1 MMGWK
6 LPWLRRASVPAPML
20 DDDAIRQALEH
31 RLLQYACLFQQNEGI
46 GSLQTVKASTPN
58 LYVKINGR
66 QVAYVH
72 EWRWSGDGKT
82 MTVGHLAVA
91 TEFVGKGFGLALA
104 LGLARAF
111 WDELHAETIVF
122 SERVYSPAHERLFQ
136 RLGAVPRAHRDY
148 PGKPDWVWSIPSAAA
163 A

>member
-6 LPWLRRASVPAPML
+6 LPWLRRASVSAPAL

-46 GSLQTVKASTPN
+46 GSLQTARASTPD

-72 EWRWSGDGKT
+72 QWRLSGDEKT
-82 MTVGHLAVA
+82 VTVGHFAIE
-91 TEFVGKGFGLALA
+91 TEFAGKGFGLAIA
-104 LGLARAF
+104 LGLATAF
-111 WDELHAETIVF
+111 RDELHTETIVF
-122 SERVYSPAHERLFQ
+122 SERAYSPAHERFFQ
-136 RLGAVPRAHRDY
+136 RLGAVPRAHRMY
-148 PGKPDWVWSIPSAAA
+148 PDKPDWIWPIPSAAA